1 MYNNSQRR
9 KGQVGITSDRGRLKL
24 SLPRVL
30 FDGQQK
36 YIHLRCPDTPEYRGK
51 AENVVKQIEIDV
63 ANGSFDFTFKKYLTM
78 VNVQQPQLTVIQS
91 IQPKPELSLQQ
102 CWDLY
107 FDYKKTSWK
116 KGEDGT
122 KSTMDYMK
130 TLEKYIHKCGVTD
143 FDALAVRKWFLDNTT
158 ESMTKRCLTH
168 LNAAVRFAIKHRK
181 ISLVSSPFEGMPQEF
196 THRYEIE
203 SEPMALSLEEKQK
216 IFEAFQNQRGNW
228 NGRGYTGYSYSFYY
242 PFVKGLFLI
251 GRRPEEICQYRWGM
265 VKSGLLHIPG
275 RITKTSRDGKFPL
288 YPELEELL
296 NSIKPENPDPNAWL
310 FPSPKGLK
318 ISYGNFSN
326 KAWNKVVDPLFPD
339 RNLTP
344 RCGRDTFITEQI
356 ILHNRSE
363 SVVAKW
369 CDTSP
374 DEIRRRYLGD
384 AAIYELRPGSSDS
397 H

>member
-1 MYNNSQRR
+1 MHDQSKRR
-9 KGQVGITSDRGRLKL
+9 KGQVGVLVARGRLRL
-24 SLPRVL
+24 SIPR
-30 FDGQQK
+30 DIYGGQQK
-36 YIHLRCPDTPEYRGK
+36 FIYLGCPDSPEYRGK
-51 AENVVKQIEIDV
+51 ASNAAKQVEIDII
-63 ANGSFDFTFKKYLTM
+63 NGEFDFSHQKYIRMVNPQQPSFTVVETFK
-78 VNVQQPQLTVIQS
+78 
-91 IQPKPELSLQQ
+91 PKPELSLQQ

-107 FDYKKTSWK
+107 FDYKKPSWK

-122 KSTMDYMK
+122 KSTMDYM
-130 TLEKYIHKCGVTD
+130 EKLGDYIHNCSVTE
-143 FDALAVRKWFLDNTT
+143 FDALAVRQWFLDNTT

-168 LNAAVRFAIKHRK
+168 INAAVRFAIKHKR
-181 ISLVSSPFEGMPQEF
+181 ISLTSSPFEGMPQEL
-196 THRYEIE
+196 THHYEIE

-216 IFEAFQNQRGNW
+216 IFEGFQNHKGNW
-228 NGRGYTGYSYSFYY
+228 NGRGYTGYSYSYYY

-251 GRRPEEICQYRWGM
+251 GRRPEEICQYRWNM

-275 RITKTSRDGKFPL
+275 RITKTARDGKFPL
-288 YPELEELL
+288 YTELEELL
-296 NSIKPENPDPNAWL
+296 NSIKPENPDPNAWV

-318 ISYGNFSN
+318 INYGNFSN
-326 KAWNKVVDPLFPD
+326 KAWNKVVDPLFPG

-384 AAIYELRPGSSDS
+384 AAIYELRPGSFSD
-397 H
+397 

>member
-1 MYNNSQRR
+1 MHDQSKRR
-9 KGQVGITSDRGRLKL
+9 KGQVGVLVARGRLRL
-24 SLPRVL
+24 SIPR
-30 FDGQQK
+30 DIYGGQQK
-36 YIHLRCPDTPEYRGK
+36 FIYLGCPDSPEYRGK
-51 AENVVKQIEIDV
+51 ASNAAKQVEIDII
-63 ANGSFDFTFKKYLTM
+63 NGEFDFSHQKYIRMVNPQQPSFTVVETFK
-78 VNVQQPQLTVIQS
+78 
-91 IQPKPELSLQQ
+91 PKPELSLQQ

-122 KSTMDYMK
+122 KSTMDYM
-130 TLEKYIHKCGVTD
+130 EKLGDYIHNCSVTE
-143 FDALAVRKWFLDNTT
+143 FDALAVRQWFLDNTT

-168 LNAAVRFAIKHRK
+168 INAAVRFAIKHKR
-181 ISLVSSPFEGMPQEF
+181 ISLTSSPFEGMPQEL
-196 THRYEIE
+196 THHYEIE

-216 IFEAFQNQRGNW
+216 IFEGFQNHKGNW
-228 NGRGYTGYSYSFYY
+228 NGRGYTGYSYSYYY

-251 GRRPEEICQYRWGM
+251 GRRPEEICQYRWNM
-265 VKSGLLHIPG
+265 VKPGLLHIPG
-275 RITKTSRDGKFPL
+275 RITKTGRDGKFPL
-288 YPELEELL
+288 YTELEELL
-296 NSIKPENPDPNAWL
+296 NSIKPENPDPNAWV

-318 ISYGNFSN
+318 INYGNFSN
-326 KAWNKVVDPLFPD
+326 KAWNKVVDPLFPG

-384 AAIYELRPGSSDS
+384 AAIYELRPGSFSD
-397 H
+397 